1 MTALTLKIAIDRTPY
16 TEALFNGS
24 VASERVD
31 FDFISVQPIT
41 RAFRRMVRAL
51 EFDACEI
58 SLATLAVAHRF
69 DIPITGIA
77 ATLMREYPL
86 SKLVCLQDSHL
97 RRAADLRGR
106 RIAVRAYSQTT
117 AVWVRGL
124 LASEY
129 GVDAKDV
136 VWLTQEDSHVSQ
148 LGQQPSEQ
156 PWTDS
161 IPLYD
166 ALASG
171 VADAAITL
179 HLGGHPDIRTVLP
192 DAERVCQDWFAR
204 QQAQPI
210 NHLLTVKSSLLR
222 EHDWLAAELTT
233 LFERA
238 RRFADGSD
246 PARWNNEGASLLL
259 QFCAQQGLTPHLY
272 SPETLLAACPAA
284 RFSARDLPVRAEP
297 ITHPLEPS

>member
-24 VASERVD
+24 VTSERVD
-31 FDFISVQPIT
+31 FDFVSVQPIT
-41 RAFRRMVRAL
+41 RAFRRMVRTL

-58 SLATLAVAHRF
+58 ALATLAVAHRF
-69 DIPITGIA
+69 EIPITGIA

-86 SKLVCLQDSHL
+86 SKLVCLKDSPL
-97 RRAADLRGR
+97 RQGSDLRGR

-124 LASEY
+124 LQSEY

-136 VWLTQEDSHVSQ
+136 IWLTQEDSHVSQ
-148 LGQQPSEQ
+148 LGQQSNEQ
-156 PWTDS
+156 PWVDGM
-161 IPLYD
+161 PLYE

-179 HLGGHPDIRTVLP
+179 HLGGHSDIRTVVP
-192 DAERVCQDWFAR
+192 DAEHICQDWFAR
-204 QQAQPI
+204 RQAQPL
-210 NHLLTVKSSLLR
+210 NHLLAVKLSLLR
-222 EHDWLAAELTT
+222 EHDWLAAELST

-238 RRFADGSD
+238 RCFADGSD
-246 PARWNNEGASLLL
+246 PAPWNSEGVSLLL
-259 QFCAQQGLTPHLY
+259 RFCAQQGLTPQPY
-272 SPETLLAACPAA
+272 SPKTLVASYPAA
-284 RFSARDLPVRAEP
+284 RFPARGLPVRAVP
-297 ITHPLEPS
+297 VTNPLEPS

>member
-16 TEALFNGS
+16 TEALFNGT

-41 RAFRRMVRAL
+41 RAFRRMVRGL

-58 SLATLAVAHRF
+58 ALATLAVAHRF
-69 DIPITGIA
+69 EIPITGIA
-77 ATLMREYPL
+77 ATLLREYPL
-86 SKLVCLQDSHL
+86 SKLVCLQDSPL
-97 RRAADLRGR
+97 RQGANLRGR
-106 RIAVRAYSQTT
+106 RIAVRSYSQTT

-124 LASEY
+124 LRSEY

-148 LGQQPSEQ
+148 LGRQPFEQ
-156 PWTDS
+156 PWEDN

-166 ALASG
+166 ALTSG

-179 HLGGHPDIRTVLP
+179 HLGGHSDIRTVVP
-192 DAERVCQDWFAR
+192 DADRICQDWFAR
-204 QQAQPI
+204 RQAQPI
-210 NHLLTVKSSLLR
+210 NHLLAVKSSLLR
-222 EHDWLAAELTT
+222 EHDWLAAELST

-238 RRFADGSD
+238 RCCADGSD
-246 PARWNNEGASLLL
+246 PAPWNNEGASLLL
-259 QFCAQQGLTPHLY
+259 RFCAQQGLTPHPY
-272 SPETLLAACPAA
+272 SPETLIANYPATRFPA
-284 RFSARDLPVRAEP
+284 RGLPVRAVP

>member
-16 TEALFNGS
+16 TEALFNGT

-41 RAFRRMVRAL
+41 RAFRRMVRGL

-58 SLATLAVAHRF
+58 ALATLAVAHRF
-69 DIPITGIA
+69 EIPITGIA
-77 ATLMREYPL
+77 ATLLREYPL
-86 SKLVCLQDSHL
+86 SKLVCLQDSPL
-97 RRAADLRGR
+97 RQGANLRGR

-124 LASEY
+124 LQSEY

-148 LGQQPSEQ
+148 LGRQPFEQ
-156 PWTDS
+156 PWEDE

-166 ALASG
+166 ALTSG

-179 HLGGHPDIRTVLP
+179 HLGGHSDIRTVVP
-192 DAERVCQDWFAR
+192 DADRICQDWFAR
-204 QQAQPI
+204 RQAQPI
-210 NHLLTVKSSLLR
+210 NHLLAVKSSLLR
-222 EHDWLAAELTT
+222 EHDWLAAELST

-238 RRFADGSD
+238 RCCADGSD
-246 PARWNNEGASLLL
+246 PAPWNNEGASLLL
-259 QFCAQQGLTPHLY
+259 RFCAQQGLTPHPY
-272 SPETLLAACPAA
+272 SPETLIANYPATRFPA
-284 RFSARDLPVRAEP
+284 RGLPVRAVP